1 MVPYFEQPVLPLG
14 PVKIHAFGVL
24 VAVAMLVGI
33 QGTIARCRKL
43 SLDTNLCADLLFYTL
58 IAAFV
63 SAHLT
68 AVFAY
73 FPREVANNPWMLLKI
88 WENISSFGGIL
99 GALFGVWVFFPWEA
113 LPHPPRRA
121 RLSYH
126 ALGWYEFLF
135 TLLFLCP
142 AFLILDRKPRPTG
155 FFPLAFVLMYV
166 PVRFFL
172 DFLRISDA
180 RYGGLTFGQYA
191 AIAGLAPAGG
201 VFRPARPQRRGKDDD
216 HRDPDRPAGAHG
228 RAGRR
233 ARAGVGKGRPVAPL
247 AHRGLAAGDPFPG
260 TPHGRGGGGAVRKL
274 LSEQPRPP
282 LGHPG
287 GGSRGEGRRLDEQT
301 LRRTKAAAC
310 SCLRAGGGPG
320 TARPGRGDPRG
331 P

>member
-24 VAVAMLVGI
+24 VAIAMLVGI
-33 QGTIARCRKL
+33 QGTMARCRKL
-43 SLDTNLCADLLFYTL
+43 SLDTDLCADLLFYTL

-99 GALFGVWVFFPWEA
+99 GALFGIWLFFRWKSPPLPPGTGWRYLDAIAFVFPFAWAIGRLGCTVAHDHPGTVTTFPLGVSLSTPKAGAYLTYFYREA
-113 LPHPPRRA
+113 GRLGDLPDPA
-121 RLSYH
+121 RLARMAYH
-126 ALGWYEFLF
+126 DLGWYEFLF

-155 FFPLAFVLMYV
+155 FFPLAFILLYV

-191 AIAGLAPAGG
+191 AIAGFA
-201 VFRPARPQRRGKDDD
+201 
-216 HRDPDRPAGAHG
+216 
-228 RAGRR
+228 
-233 ARAGVGKGRPVAPL
+233 
-247 AHRGLAAGDPFPG
+247 AAGYV
-260 TPHGRGGGGAVRKL
+260 A
-274 LSEQPRPP
+274 
-282 LGHPG
+282 
-287 GGSRGEGRRLDEQT
+287 
-301 LRRTKAAAC
+301 LRRTP
-310 SCLRAGGGPG
+310 SGNL
-320 TARPGRGDPRG
+320 
-331 P
+331 

>member
-33 QGTIARCRKL
+33 QGTIWRCRKL
-43 SLDTNLCADLLFYTL
+43 SLDTDLCADLLFYML

-73 FPREVANNPWMLLKI
+73 FPHEVANNPWMLLKI

-99 GALFGVWVFFPWEA
+99 GALFGIWLFFRWKSPPSPPGTGWRYLDAIAFVFPFAWAIGRLGCTVAHDHPGTVTTFPLGVSLSTPKAGAYLTYFYREA
-113 LPHPPRRA
+113 GRLGDLPDPA
-121 RLSYH
+121 RLARMAYH
-126 ALGWYEFLF
+126 DLGWYEFLF

-155 FFPLAFVLMYV
+155 FFPLAFILLYV

-191 AIAGLAPAGG
+191 AIAGFA
-201 VFRPARPQRRGKDDD
+201 
-216 HRDPDRPAGAHG
+216 
-228 RAGRR
+228 
-233 ARAGVGKGRPVAPL
+233 
-247 AHRGLAAGDPFPG
+247 AAGYV
-260 TPHGRGGGGAVRKL
+260 A
-274 LSEQPRPP
+274 
-282 LGHPG
+282 
-287 GGSRGEGRRLDEQT
+287 
-301 LRRTKAAAC
+301 LRRTP
-310 SCLRAGGGPG
+310 SGNL
-320 TARPGRGDPRG
+320 
-331 P
+331 

>member
-43 SLDTNLCADLLFYTL
+43 SLDTDLCADLLFYTL

-99 GALFGVWVFFPWEA
+99 GALFGIWLFFRWKSPPLPPGTGWRYLDAIAFVFPFAWAIGRLGCTVAHDHPGTVTTFPLGVSLSTPKAGAYLTYFYREA
-113 LPHPPRRA
+113 GRLGDLPDPA
-121 RLSYH
+121 RLARMAYH
-126 ALGWYEFLF
+126 DLGWYEFLF

-155 FFPLAFVLMYV
+155 FFPLAFILLYV

-191 AIAGLAPAGG
+191 AIAGFA
-201 VFRPARPQRRGKDDD
+201 
-216 HRDPDRPAGAHG
+216 
-228 RAGRR
+228 
-233 ARAGVGKGRPVAPL
+233 
-247 AHRGLAAGDPFPG
+247 AAGYV
-260 TPHGRGGGGAVRKL
+260 A
-274 LSEQPRPP
+274 
-282 LGHPG
+282 
-287 GGSRGEGRRLDEQT
+287 
-301 LRRTKAAAC
+301 LRRTP
-310 SCLRAGGGPG
+310 SGNL
-320 TARPGRGDPRG
+320 
-331 P
+331 

>member
-1 MVPYFEQPVLPLG
+1 MVPYLEQPVLPLG
-14 PVKIHAFGVL
+14 PVKLYAFGIL

-43 SLDTNLCADLLFYTL
+43 SLDTDLCADLLFYTL

-99 GALFGVWVFFPWEA
+99 GALFGIWLFFRWKSPPLPPGTGWRYLDAIAFVFPFAWAIGRLGCTVAHDHPGTVTTFPLGVSLSTPEA
-113 LPHPPRRA
+113 GAYLTYFYREAGRLGDLPDPA
-121 RLSYH
+121 RLARMAYH
-126 ALGWYEFLF
+126 DLGWYEFLF

-191 AIAGLAPAGG
+191 AIAGFA
-201 VFRPARPQRRGKDDD
+201 
-216 HRDPDRPAGAHG
+216 
-228 RAGRR
+228 
-233 ARAGVGKGRPVAPL
+233 
-247 AHRGLAAGDPFPG
+247 AAGYV
-260 TPHGRGGGGAVRKL
+260 A
-274 LSEQPRPP
+274 
-282 LGHPG
+282 
-287 GGSRGEGRRLDEQT
+287 
-301 LRRTKAAAC
+301 LRRTP
-310 SCLRAGGGPG
+310 SGNL
-320 TARPGRGDPRG
+320 
-331 P
+331 